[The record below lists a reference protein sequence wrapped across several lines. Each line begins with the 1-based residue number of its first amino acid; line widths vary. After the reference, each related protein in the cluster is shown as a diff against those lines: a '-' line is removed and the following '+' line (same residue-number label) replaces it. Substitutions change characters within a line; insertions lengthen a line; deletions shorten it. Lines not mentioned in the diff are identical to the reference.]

1 MRILL
6 LMMSGIF
13 FISSLGS
20 AGWIYHFG
28 TVSSGNGP
36 FILISCFASLSA
48 ITLGWWVSLYI
59 AQRQST
65 LSIIAQSRL
74 SESYLKQLQSFQQAF
89 PSGQKLTFD
98 KFNNPENEIARHSLI
113 NILNFLEFI
122 SIGIK
127 QKDLSESVCKA
138 FFLKIFS
145 NQWYR
150 CSEVIKH
157 MQTHTHAG
165 TFENFEYYAKK
176 WDSTLK

>member
-6 LMMSGIF
+6 LIMSGLF
-13 FISSLGS
+13 CISSFGI
-20 AGWIYHFG
+20 AGWIYRIG
-28 TVSSGNGP
+28 TDSNGNGP

-65 LSIIAQSRL
+65 LSIITQSRL
-74 SESYLKQLQSFQQAF
+74 SESYLKQVQSFQQAF
-89 PSGQKLTFD
+89 PSGQKLTSD
-98 KFNNPENEIARHSLI
+98 KFNDPANEGARHGLI
-113 NILNFLEFI
+113 SVLNFLEFI

-127 QKDLSESVCKA
+127 QNDLSESVCKA
-138 FFLKIFS
+138 FFLKVFS

-157 MQTHTHAG
+157 MQTHTHSR

-176 WDSTLK
+176 WDSTLQ

>member
-1 MRILL
+1 
-6 LMMSGIF
+6 MSGLF
-13 FISSLGS
+13 CALSLCIG
-20 AGWIYHFG
+20 GWIYCIG
-28 TVSSGNGP
+28 IDSAGNGL

-65 LSIIAQSRL
+65 VSIIAQSRL
-74 SESYLKQLQSFQQAF
+74 SESYLKQVQSFQEVF
-89 PSGQKLTFD
+89 PSGQKLTYE
-98 KFNNPENEIARHSLI
+98 KFIDSKNESARYGVI
-113 NILNFLEFI
+113 NVLNFLEFI

-138 FFLKIFS
+138 FFLKVFS

-150 CSEVIKH
+150 CSDVIKH
-157 MQTHTHAG
+157 MQIHTHAG